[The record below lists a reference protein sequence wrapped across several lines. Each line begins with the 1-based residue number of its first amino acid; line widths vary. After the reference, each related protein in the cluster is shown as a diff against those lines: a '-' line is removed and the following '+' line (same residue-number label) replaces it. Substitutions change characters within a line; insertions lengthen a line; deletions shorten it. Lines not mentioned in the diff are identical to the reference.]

1 MTKEERLA
9 SVGLPNTPAGV
20 KKFYK
25 WFPDKESHDNYMA
38 NGGSLSGAPHN
49 GQPTANEFFSYGSH
63 YNDSVNVPMSN
74 PYYAAEGGTPYYG
87 GPIRPYEPGGI
98 SPAGTM
104 SANNNM
110 SVNKKMTPEEWA
122 KHNTDLGYEV
132 AKNYSSSDVKYPGY
146 INPKDYAYDDSGF
159 GGYKKIGDVGKTIDY
174 TKDPTYKPFNEYSY
188 KDPVKVQQQTVKPW
202 TPAGTTP
209 EGYGLFTKNQDPKL
223 GQFIY
228 KEGKYVPSQ
237 GRYGGYMAYGG
248 GLPGGA
254 NEYDMPCMNCGG
266 YMEQGGDYNS
276 PTNYGSF
283 NVPMAYGGGLPKAQK
298 GKTIYNY
305 TPLSKRDSTNVM
317 RQLEKPEFQPGYSY
331 RVSKNRNNVYQTSP
345 SGQENEYNGWQS
357 NTAKH
362 AALQE
367 YIARQDLAA
376 GKVPSQPPVF
386 ADTYNQYRGMVKED
400 GGILDAS
407 NNMSYPTF
415 EDGGKYNLLNLIKA
429 ASKKM
434 KKAYGGDTVTQG
446 GNSDNYPQGITDAF
460 KNGIKNNTMNALMN
474 EEQESF
480 SNEIKQMGGYS
491 GGYNNGYNS
500 GNMYNNYNQQ
510 PQFDRKNQGMQNM
523 YQQRIDDTQAN
534 LKNDSKYFGQSM
546 KYLGAT
552 ANPYTKTSV
561 KAQTGTQTGS
571 RNMSAEEW
579 AWMDEQRK
587 AKENQANYARYFGSQ
602 GTRGMNYIPMNYSP
616 FNKISKK
623 DVGIMKQLA
632 DNPSTN
638 LKEFSHRHFGP
649 WSKTKMTFGYKEG
662 NPTENKTDPIQVN
675 LKTQPSFEEQAALDH
690 PLVGPRI
697 DNTSTNTTPTNDDS
711 PTTDAMQGFIPKKIF
726 MDSQLTPKK
735 YGGLSKAQYG
745 KDHMSTNP
753 ADDTY
758 DNFGNIMGI
767 SSNSGNLGVS
777 SNPITNQGSFTP
789 IGNAPGAVSS
799 SYQGA
804 PQPAFSTPESVGIQ
818 QKNTMMKKDGVNK
831 TATIT
836 QKGRPGFNGEA
847 MANAMIAGT
856 NMASSFLE
864 SGQNAKNEQK
874 LSELRLA
881 DNAFVSTP
889 GNAQSRGD
897 YDPNSGMF
905 RPDDMVPVQFAGY
918 GAYGGSFQ
926 DGGMQQQ
933 QPDPQQVMQGV
944 ATMLQQGAQP
954 EQVAKQLVEM
964 GIPQEQVIQII
975 QAVMQQLQG
984 GQEPQQQPMRYGGFA
999 TGGAAEEESY
1009 EEDLNEDEIAEL
1021 RAQGY
1026 DVEYI

>member
-1 MTKEERLA
+1 MLNGMSEQE
-9 SVGLPNTPAGV
+9 
-20 KKFYK
+20 FYDMYPTQED
-25 WFPDKESHDNYMA
+25 WDNAQQMKL
-38 NGGSLSGAPHN
+38 GGLSGAPHN
-49 GQPTANEFFSYGSH
+49 GQPTADEFFSYGSH
-63 YNDSVNVPMSN
+63 YNDSVNVPMGN

-87 GPIRPYEPGGI
+87 GPTRPY
-98 SPAGTM
+98 
-104 SANNNM
+104 
-110 SVNKKMTPEEWA
+110 
-122 KHNTDLGYEV
+122 
-132 AKNYSSSDVKYPGY
+132 
-146 INPKDYAYDDSGF
+146 
-159 GGYKKIGDVGKTIDY
+159 
-174 TKDPTYKPFNEYSY
+174 
-188 KDPVKVQQQTVKPW
+188 
-202 TPAGTTP
+202 
-209 EGYGLFTKNQDPKL
+209 
-223 GQFIY
+223 
-228 KEGKYVPSQ
+228 
-237 GRYGGYMAYGG
+237 AYGG
-248 GLPGGA
+248 GLPNGA

-266 YMEQGGDYNS
+266 YMEEGGYMEDGGGDYNS

-283 NVPMAYGGGLPKAQK
+283 NVPMAYGGGLPKAQRGNNPNYK
-298 GKTIYNY
+298 Y

-400 GGILDAS
+400 GGVLDAS

-446 GNSDNYPQGITDAF
+446 GNSDNYPQGITQAF

-480 SNEIKQMGGYS
+480 SNEIKQMGGYA
-491 GGYNNGYNS
+491 GGYN
-500 GNMYNNYNQQ
+500 QE
-510 PQFDRKNQGMQNM
+510 PQFNKQNQAMQSM
-523 YQQRIDDTQAN
+523 YQQRIDDTQSN
-534 LKNDSKYFGQSM
+534 LKNDFSNFGQSM

-561 KAQTGTQTGS
+561 SYAAEGTQTGS

-579 AWMDEQRK
+579 EWMDEQRK
-587 AKENQANYARYFGSQ
+587 AKQNEANYARYFGSQ
-602 GTRGMNYIPMNYSP
+602 GTRGMNYIPMNYNQL
-616 FNKISKK
+616 NKISKK

-649 WSKTKMTFGYKEG
+649 WSKTKMTFGYKDQA
-662 NPTENKTDPIQVN
+662 PFTENKQDPIQVD
-675 LKTQPSFEEQAALDH
+675 LKNNTTQPSFEEQAAL
-690 PLVGPRI
+690 PLVGPRV
-697 DNTSTNTTPTNDDS
+697 DNTS
-711 PTTDAMQGFIPKKIF
+711 TTDAMQGFIPKQIF
-726 MDSQLTPKK
+726 MDSQLTPKNNYSQSSGSNNSINSMQNAMDNSIEGTNQTIIYNKQQK

-745 KDHMSTNP
+745 KDHMSTNA
-753 ADDTY
+753 ADGTY
-758 DNFGNIMGI
+758 DNFGNATGLSSATGNMG
-767 SSNSGNLGVS
+767 LS
-777 SNPITNQGSFTP
+777 SNPMTNQGSFTP
-789 IGNAPGAVSS
+789 IGNAPGAAPSNI
-799 SYQGA
+799 SYQGT

-818 QKNTMMKKDGVNK
+818 QKNTIMNGMGVDK

-836 QKGRPGFNGEA
+836 QKGRPGFSGEG

-864 SGQNAKNEQK
+864 AGQNAKNEQK
-874 LSELRLA
+874 LGELRLA

-933 QPDPQQVMQGV
+933 QQPDPQQVMQGV
-944 ATMLQQGAQP
+944 ATMLQQGAKP

-984 GQEPQQQPMRYGGFA
+984 GQEPQQQPMRYGGYA

>member
-1 MTKEERLA
+1 MTKEEMLNGM
-9 SVGLPNTPAGV
+9 SEQE
-20 KKFYK
+20 FYDIYPTQED
-25 WFPDKESHDNYMA
+25 WA
-38 NGGSLSGAPHN
+38 NAQQMKLGGLSGAPHN
-49 GQPTANEFFSYGSH
+49 GQPTANEFFNYGSH
-63 YNDSVNVPMSN
+63 YNDSVNVPMGN

-87 GPIRPYEPGGI
+87 GPTRPY
-98 SPAGTM
+98 
-104 SANNNM
+104 
-110 SVNKKMTPEEWA
+110 
-122 KHNTDLGYEV
+122 
-132 AKNYSSSDVKYPGY
+132 
-146 INPKDYAYDDSGF
+146 
-159 GGYKKIGDVGKTIDY
+159 
-174 TKDPTYKPFNEYSY
+174 
-188 KDPVKVQQQTVKPW
+188 
-202 TPAGTTP
+202 
-209 EGYGLFTKNQDPKL
+209 
-223 GQFIY
+223 
-228 KEGKYVPSQ
+228 
-237 GRYGGYMAYGG
+237 AYGG
-248 GLPGGA
+248 GLPNGA

-266 YMEQGGDYNS
+266 YMEEGGYMEDGGGDYNS

-283 NVPMAYGGGLPKAQK
+283 NVPMAYGGSLPKAQK

-400 GGILDAS
+400 GGVLDAS

-446 GNSDNYPQGITDAF
+446 GNSDNYPQGITQAF

-491 GGYNNGYNS
+491 GGYN
-500 GNMYNNYNQQ
+500 QQ

-523 YQQRIDDTQAN
+523 YQQRIDDTQSN
-534 LKNDSKYFGQSM
+534 LKNDFSNFGQSM

-561 KAQTGTQTGS
+561 SYAAEGTQTGS

-579 AWMDEQRK
+579 EWMDEQRK
-587 AKENQANYARYFGSQ
+587 AKQNEANYARYFGSQ

-649 WSKTKMTFGYKEG
+649 WSKTKMTFGYKDQA
-662 NPTENKTDPIQVN
+662 PFTENKQDPIQVD
-675 LKTQPSFEEQAALDH
+675 LKNNTTQPSFEEQAAL
-690 PLVGPRI
+690 PLVGPRV
-697 DNTSTNTTPTNDDS
+697 DNTS
-711 PTTDAMQGFIPKKIF
+711 TTDAMQGFIPKQIF
-726 MDSQLTPKK
+726 MDSQLTPKNNYSQSSGSNNSINSMQNAMDNSIEGTNQTIIYNKQQK

-745 KDHMSTNP
+745 KDHMSTNA
-753 ADDTY
+753 ADGTY
-758 DNFGNIMGI
+758 DNFGNATGLSSATGNMG
-767 SSNSGNLGVS
+767 LS
-777 SNPITNQGSFTP
+777 SNPMTNQGSFTP
-789 IGNAPGAVSS
+789 IGNAPGAAPSNI
-799 SYQGA
+799 SYQGT

-818 QKNTMMKKDGVNK
+818 QKNTIMNGMGVDK

-836 QKGRPGFNGEA
+836 QKGRPGFSGEG

-864 SGQNAKNEQK
+864 AGQNAKNEQK
-874 LSELRLA
+874 LGELRLA

-933 QPDPQQVMQGV
+933 QQPDPQQVMQGV
-944 ATMLQQGAQP
+944 ATMLQQGAKP

-984 GQEPQQQPMRYGGFA
+984 GQEPQQQPMRYGGYA

>member
-1 MTKEERLA
+1 MLNGMSEQE
-9 SVGLPNTPAGV
+9 
-20 KKFYK
+20 FYDIYPTQED
-25 WFPDKESHDNYMA
+25 WA
-38 NGGSLSGAPHN
+38 NAQQMKLGGLSGAPHN
-49 GQPTANEFFSYGSH
+49 GQPTANEFFNYGSH
-63 YNDSVNVPMSN
+63 YNDSVNVPMGN

-87 GPIRPYEPGGI
+87 GPTRPY
-98 SPAGTM
+98 
-104 SANNNM
+104 
-110 SVNKKMTPEEWA
+110 
-122 KHNTDLGYEV
+122 
-132 AKNYSSSDVKYPGY
+132 
-146 INPKDYAYDDSGF
+146 
-159 GGYKKIGDVGKTIDY
+159 
-174 TKDPTYKPFNEYSY
+174 
-188 KDPVKVQQQTVKPW
+188 
-202 TPAGTTP
+202 
-209 EGYGLFTKNQDPKL
+209 
-223 GQFIY
+223 
-228 KEGKYVPSQ
+228 
-237 GRYGGYMAYGG
+237 AYGG
-248 GLPGGA
+248 GLPNGA

-266 YMEQGGDYNS
+266 YMEEGGYMEDGGGDYNS

-283 NVPMAYGGGLPKAQK
+283 NVPMAYGGSLPKAQK

-400 GGILDAS
+400 GGVLDAS

-446 GNSDNYPQGITDAF
+446 GNSDNYPQGITQAF

-491 GGYNNGYNS
+491 GGYN
-500 GNMYNNYNQQ
+500 QQ

-523 YQQRIDDTQAN
+523 YQQRIDDTQSN
-534 LKNDSKYFGQSM
+534 LKNDFSNFGQSM

-561 KAQTGTQTGS
+561 SYAAEGTQTGS

-579 AWMDEQRK
+579 EWMDEQRK
-587 AKENQANYARYFGSQ
+587 AKQNEANYARYFGSQ

-649 WSKTKMTFGYKEG
+649 WSKTKMTFGYKDQA
-662 NPTENKTDPIQVN
+662 PFTENKQDPIQVD
-675 LKTQPSFEEQAALDH
+675 LKNNTTQPSFEEQAAL
-690 PLVGPRI
+690 PLVGPRV
-697 DNTSTNTTPTNDDS
+697 DNTS
-711 PTTDAMQGFIPKKIF
+711 TTDAMQGFIPKQIF
-726 MDSQLTPKK
+726 MDSQLTPKNNYSQSSGSNNSINSMQNAMDNSIEGTNQTIIYNKQQK

-745 KDHMSTNP
+745 KDHMSTNA
-753 ADDTY
+753 ADGTY
-758 DNFGNIMGI
+758 DNFGNATGLSSATGNMG
-767 SSNSGNLGVS
+767 LS
-777 SNPITNQGSFTP
+777 SNPMTNQGSFTP
-789 IGNAPGAVSS
+789 IGNAPGAAPSNI
-799 SYQGA
+799 SYQGT

-818 QKNTMMKKDGVNK
+818 QKNTIMNGMGVDK

-836 QKGRPGFNGEA
+836 QKGRPGFSGEG

-864 SGQNAKNEQK
+864 AGQNAKNEQK
-874 LSELRLA
+874 LGELRLA

-933 QPDPQQVMQGV
+933 QQPDPQQVMQGV
-944 ATMLQQGAQP
+944 ATMLQQGAKP

-984 GQEPQQQPMRYGGFA
+984 GQEPQQQPMRYGGYA

>member
-1 MTKEERLA
+1 MTKEEILNGM
-9 SVGLPNTPAGV
+9 SEQE
-20 KKFYK
+20 FYDIYPTQED
-25 WFPDKESHDNYMA
+25 WA
-38 NGGSLSGAPHN
+38 NAQQMKLGGLSGAPHN

-63 YNDSVNVPMSN
+63 YNDSVNVPMGN
-74 PYYAAEGGTPYYG
+74 PFYAAEGGTPYYG
-87 GPIRPYEPGGI
+87 GPTRPY
-98 SPAGTM
+98 
-104 SANNNM
+104 
-110 SVNKKMTPEEWA
+110 
-122 KHNTDLGYEV
+122 
-132 AKNYSSSDVKYPGY
+132 
-146 INPKDYAYDDSGF
+146 
-159 GGYKKIGDVGKTIDY
+159 
-174 TKDPTYKPFNEYSY
+174 
-188 KDPVKVQQQTVKPW
+188 
-202 TPAGTTP
+202 
-209 EGYGLFTKNQDPKL
+209 
-223 GQFIY
+223 
-228 KEGKYVPSQ
+228 
-237 GRYGGYMAYGG
+237 AYGG

-266 YMEQGGDYNS
+266 YMEEGGDYNS

-283 NVPMAYGGGLPKAQK
+283 NVAMKNGGGLPKAQK

-305 TPLSKRDSTNVM
+305 TPLSKKDSTNVM

-345 SGQENEYNGWQS
+345 SGQENVYNGWQS

-386 ADTYNQYRGMVKED
+386 ADTYNQYLGIVKED
-400 GGILDAS
+400 GGVLDAS

-446 GNSDNYPQGITDAF
+446 GNSDNYPQGITQAF

-491 GGYNNGYNS
+491 GGYN
-500 GNMYNNYNQQ
+500 QQ
-510 PQFDRKNQGMQNM
+510 PQFDRKNQAMQSM

-546 KYLGAT
+546 NYLAAT
-552 ANPYTKTSV
+552 ANPYTKTTV
-561 KAQTGTQTGS
+561 KAGVGLDTGSTTTGSTTPGAS

-587 AKENQANYARYFGSQ
+587 AKENQAQYNKYFSSQ
-602 GTRGMNYIPMNYSP
+602 GTRGMNYIPMNYNA

-638 LKEFSHRHFGP
+638 LKKFSHRHFGP
-649 WSKTKMTFGYKEG
+649 WSKTKMTFGYKDQA
-662 NPTENKTDPIQVN
+662 PFTENKADPIQVN
-675 LKTQPSFEEQAALDH
+675 LKNNTTQPSFEEQAAIDH
-690 PLVGPRI
+690 PLVGPRV
-697 DNTSTNTTPTNDDS
+697 DNTS
-711 PTTDAMQGFIPKKIF
+711 TTDAMQGFIPKQILK
-726 MDSQLTPKK
+726 DSETIPKK

-745 KDHMSTNP
+745 KDHKSTNA
-753 ADDTY
+753 ADGTY
-758 DNFGNIMGI
+758 DNFGNAIGLSSATGNMG
-767 SSNSGNLGVS
+767 LS
-777 SNPITNQGSFTP
+777 SNPMTNQGSFTP
-789 IGNAPGAVSS
+789 IGNAPGAAPSNIAF
-799 SYQGA
+799 QGA

-818 QKNTMMKKDGVNK
+818 QKNTIMKGMGNTEK
-831 TATIT
+831 TATVT

-864 SGQNAKNEQK
+864 SGQNAKNEKK
-874 LSELRLA
+874 LGELRLA

-926 DGGMQQQ
+926 DGGMQQQQ

>member
-1 MTKEERLA
+1 MTKEEMLNGM
-9 SVGLPNTPAGV
+9 SEQE
-20 KKFYK
+20 FYDMYPTQEDWADAQQMK
-25 WFPDKESHDNYMA
+25 L
-38 NGGSLSGAPHN
+38 GGLSGAPHN
-49 GQPTANEFFSYGSH
+49 GQPTADEFFSYGSH
-63 YNDSVNVPMSN
+63 YNDSVNVPMGN

-87 GPIRPYEPGGI
+87 GPTRPY
-98 SPAGTM
+98 
-104 SANNNM
+104 
-110 SVNKKMTPEEWA
+110 
-122 KHNTDLGYEV
+122 
-132 AKNYSSSDVKYPGY
+132 
-146 INPKDYAYDDSGF
+146 
-159 GGYKKIGDVGKTIDY
+159 
-174 TKDPTYKPFNEYSY
+174 
-188 KDPVKVQQQTVKPW
+188 
-202 TPAGTTP
+202 
-209 EGYGLFTKNQDPKL
+209 
-223 GQFIY
+223 
-228 KEGKYVPSQ
+228 
-237 GRYGGYMAYGG
+237 AYGG

-266 YMEQGGDYNS
+266 YMEEGGDYNS

-283 NVPMAYGGGLPKAQK
+283 NVPMAYGGMPMA
-298 GKTIYNY
+298 
-305 TPLSKRDSTNVM
+305 
-317 RQLEKPEFQPGYSY
+317 QPGVEVNPELKAFLQQRNVGNIKNTPSNVKKYKAENNDLSRLYPNKNNFDLRVEGQRFPTDSVVSIPNNPQFQAAYRNGKFTIAGTTPAGIKQAASINEGSLKQGKDKMIYADYSDIY
-331 RVSKNRNNVYQTSP
+331 
-345 SGQENEYNGWQS
+345 
-357 NTAKH
+357 
-362 AALQE
+362 
-367 YIARQDLAA
+367 
-376 GKVPSQPPVF
+376 
-386 ADTYNQYRGMVKED
+386 KED
-400 GGILDAS
+400 GGVLDAS

-446 GNSDNYPQGITDAF
+446 GNSDNYPQGITQAF

-491 GGYNNGYNS
+491 GGYN
-500 GNMYNNYNQQ
+500 QQ
-510 PQFDRKNQGMQNM
+510 PQFDRKNQAMQSM

-534 LKNDSKYFGQSM
+534 LKNDFSNFGQSM
-546 KYLGAT
+546 NYLGAT

-571 RNMSAEEW
+571 RNMSPEEW

-587 AKENQANYARYFGSQ
+587 AKENQAQYNKYFSSQ
-602 GTRGMNYIPMNYSP
+602 SRGMNRIPMNY
-616 FNKISKK
+616 NYNTKISKK
-623 DVGIMKQLA
+623 SVAALQDLA
-632 DNPSTN
+632 KSDSSV

-649 WSKTKMTFGYKEG
+649 WSKTKMTFDY
-662 NPTENKTDPIQVN
+662 NKPYDNSKITLNDGPD
-675 LKTQPSFEEQAALDH
+675 KTNAL
-690 PLVGPRI
+690 
-697 DNTSTNTTPTNDDS
+697 NNTTPNKTNTSNTSSAAGSLPSFALRPGVAVDNIYTPHGQTLNLPNS
-711 PTTDAMQGFIPKKIF
+711 PMRQGPTQGAETRAEATQGQAPWYIPTHGQF
-726 MDSQLTPKK
+726 PLQNAAFDPNAAGPGHR
-735 YGGLSKAQYG
+735 YGGG
-745 KDHMSTNP
+745 
-753 ADDTY
+753 
-758 DNFGNIMGI
+758 
-767 SSNSGNLGVS
+767 LGYYQTGG
-777 SNPITNQGSFTP
+777 NPIQ
-789 IGNAPGAVSS
+789 I
-799 SYQGA
+799 
-804 PQPAFSTPESVGIQ
+804 PESVRFVPKMAQEGEGDDVVVPGAP
-818 QKNTMMKKDGVNK
+818 KPDGFNPDQVIENK
-831 TATIT
+831 PFVPGYQNKSTATIT
-836 QKGRPGFNGEA
+836 QKTRPGFSGEG
-847 MANAMIAGT
+847 MANVKIAK
-856 NMASSFLE
+856 NNLLSSFVD
-864 SGQNAKNEQK
+864 SARNDAKNQQK

-889 GNAQSRGD
+889 ANAQSRGD

-933 QPDPQQVMQGV
+933 QPDPQQIMQGV

>member
-1 MTKEERLA
+1 MTKEEMLNGM
-9 SVGLPNTPAGV
+9 SEQE
-20 KKFYK
+20 FYDMY
-25 WFPDKESHDNYMA
+25 PTKEDWDNAQQMKL
-38 NGGSLSGAPHN
+38 GGLSGAPHN

-63 YNDSVNVPMSN
+63 YNDSVNVPMGN

-87 GPIRPYEPGGI
+87 GPTRPY
-98 SPAGTM
+98 
-104 SANNNM
+104 
-110 SVNKKMTPEEWA
+110 
-122 KHNTDLGYEV
+122 
-132 AKNYSSSDVKYPGY
+132 
-146 INPKDYAYDDSGF
+146 
-159 GGYKKIGDVGKTIDY
+159 
-174 TKDPTYKPFNEYSY
+174 
-188 KDPVKVQQQTVKPW
+188 
-202 TPAGTTP
+202 
-209 EGYGLFTKNQDPKL
+209 
-223 GQFIY
+223 
-228 KEGKYVPSQ
+228 
-237 GRYGGYMAYGG
+237 AYGG
-248 GLPGGA
+248 GLPSGA

-283 NVPMAYGGGLPKAQK
+283 NVPMQVGGVNPELKAFLQQRNVGNIKNIPSNVKKYKAENNDLSRLYPNKNNFDLRVEGQRFPTDSVVSIPNNPQFQAAYRN
-298 GKTIYNY
+298 GKFTIAGT
-305 TPLSKRDSTNVM
+305 TPAGIKQAASINEGSLKQGKDKM
-317 RQLEKPEFQPGYSY
+317 IYADYSDIY
-331 RVSKNRNNVYQTSP
+331 
-345 SGQENEYNGWQS
+345 
-357 NTAKH
+357 
-362 AALQE
+362 
-367 YIARQDLAA
+367 
-376 GKVPSQPPVF
+376 
-386 ADTYNQYRGMVKED
+386 KED

-446 GNSDNYPQGITDAF
+446 GNSDNYPQGITQAF

-552 ANPYTKTSV
+552 ANPYTKTTV

-571 RNMSAEEW
+571 RNMSPEEW

-587 AKENQANYARYFGSQ
+587 AKENEAQYNKYFSSQ
-602 GTRGMNYIPMNYSP
+602 SRGMNRIPINY
-616 FNKISKK
+616 NYNTKISKK
-623 DVGIMKQLA
+623 SVAALQDLA
-632 DNPSTN
+632 KSDSSV

-649 WSKTKMTFGYKEG
+649 WSKTKMTFDY
-662 NPTENKTDPIQVN
+662 NKPYDNSKITLNDGPD
-675 LKTQPSFEEQAALDH
+675 KTNAL
-690 PLVGPRI
+690 
-697 DNTSTNTTPTNDDS
+697 NNTTPNKTGTSSAAGNLNTGRSRTPGGMYPAGQNLLDMLPNAANFDKA
-711 PTTDAMQGFIPKKIF
+711 PLGL
-726 MDSQLTPKK
+726 SQPMNQEAPPNLSGDFNSMLNNKQLLPPNAGSKA
-735 YGGLSKAQYG
+735 YGGG
-745 KDHMSTNP
+745 
-753 ADDTY
+753 
-758 DNFGNIMGI
+758 
-767 SSNSGNLGVS
+767 SGYYQTGG
-777 SNPITNQGSFTP
+777 NPIQIPESLRFVPQMAQEGE
-789 IGNAPGAVSS
+789 GDDVVVPGAPKPDGFNPDQVIENKPFVPG
-799 SYQGA
+799 YQ
-804 PQPAFSTPESVGIQ
+804 
-818 QKNTMMKKDGVNK
+818 NK
-831 TATIT
+831 STATIT
-836 QKGRPGFNGEA
+836 QKTRPGFSGEG

-856 NMASSFLE
+856 NLASSFLE
-864 SGQNAKNEQK
+864 SGQNAKNEKK
-874 LSELRLA
+874 LGELRLA

-889 GNAQSRGD
+889 ANAQSRGD

-905 RPDDMVPVQFAGY
+905 RPNDMVPVQFPGY

-926 DGGMQQQ
+926 EGGMQQQ

>member
-1 MTKEERLA
+1 MTKEEILNGM
-9 SVGLPNTPAGV
+9 SEQE
-20 KKFYK
+20 FYDMYPTQEDWADAQQMK
-25 WFPDKESHDNYMA
+25 L
-38 NGGSLSGAPHN
+38 GGLSGAPHN
-49 GQPTANEFFSYGSH
+49 GQPTADEFFSYGSH
-63 YNDSVNVPMSN
+63 YNDSVNVPMGN

-87 GPIRPYEPGGI
+87 GPTRPY
-98 SPAGTM
+98 
-104 SANNNM
+104 
-110 SVNKKMTPEEWA
+110 
-122 KHNTDLGYEV
+122 
-132 AKNYSSSDVKYPGY
+132 
-146 INPKDYAYDDSGF
+146 
-159 GGYKKIGDVGKTIDY
+159 
-174 TKDPTYKPFNEYSY
+174 
-188 KDPVKVQQQTVKPW
+188 
-202 TPAGTTP
+202 
-209 EGYGLFTKNQDPKL
+209 
-223 GQFIY
+223 
-228 KEGKYVPSQ
+228 
-237 GRYGGYMAYGG
+237 AYGG
-248 GLPGGA
+248 GLPSGA

-266 YMEQGGDYNS
+266 YMEEGGDYNS

-283 NVPMAYGGGLPKAQK
+283 NIPMAYGGGLPKAQR
-298 GKTIYNY
+298 GNNPNYEY

-367 YIARQDLAA
+367 FIARQDLAA

-386 ADTYNQYRGMVKED
+386 ADTYNKYLGTIKKED

-446 GNSDNYPQGITDAF
+446 GNSDNYPQGITQAF

-491 GGYNNGYNS
+491 GGYSGGYNNGYNS

-510 PQFDRKNQGMQNM
+510 PQFDRKNQAMQSM

-546 KYLGAT
+546 NYLAAT
-552 ANPYTKTSV
+552 ANPYTKTTV

-587 AKENQANYARYFGSQ
+587 AKEDQAAYNKENEANYARYFGSQ
-602 GTRGMNYIPMNYSP
+602 GTRGMNYIPMNYNQL
-616 FNKISKK
+616 NKISKK

-632 DNPSTN
+632 NNPSTN

-649 WSKTKMTFGYKEG
+649 WSKTKMTFDYNKPYDNSKITLNDGPAGTSSAVGNLNTGRSRTPGGMYPAGQNLLDMLPNAANFDKANSSLPQPMNQEVPPNLSGDWNSMLNNKQLLPPNTGSKAYGGVAKYQTAGQTPISFPESLRFVPGMAQEG
-662 NPTENKTDPIQVN
+662 EGDDVVVPGAPKPDGFNPDQVIENKPFV
-675 LKTQPSFEEQAALDH
+675 
-690 PLVGPRI
+690 
-697 DNTSTNTTPTNDDS
+697 
-711 PTTDAMQGFIPKKIF
+711 
-726 MDSQLTPKK
+726 
-735 YGGLSKAQYG
+735 
-745 KDHMSTNP
+745 
-753 ADDTY
+753 
-758 DNFGNIMGI
+758 
-767 SSNSGNLGVS
+767 
-777 SNPITNQGSFTP
+777 
-789 IGNAPGAVSS
+789 PG
-799 SYQGA
+799 YQ
-804 PQPAFSTPESVGIQ
+804 
-818 QKNTMMKKDGVNK
+818 NK
-831 TATIT
+831 STATIT
-836 QKGRPGFNGEA
+836 QKGRPGFSGEG

-856 NMASSFLE
+856 NLASSFLE
-864 SGQNAKNEQK
+864 AGQNAKNEQK
-874 LSELRLA
+874 LGELRLA

-905 RPDDMVPVQFAGY
+905 RPDDKVPVQFAGY
-918 GAYGGSFQ
+918 SAYGGSFQ
-926 DGGMQQQ
+926 EGGMQQQQ